1 MTVVLLELLAAKH
14 AVSSAVDGPDPG
26 MRRPFAPWL
35 EAMVRPGDQVVEES
49 TEKFQVLLA
58 DRDEAEAAAFV
69 DACKRAF
76 EEMDPGGE
84 LIAAWASRPM
94 TGSMLP
100 CDSPRRALLVAAMA
114 GFGPSRCGSERV
126 G

>member
-1 MTVVLLELLAAKH
+1 MTVVLAELLAAKH
-14 AVSSAVDGPDPG
+14 AVSSAIDGPGPG

-84 LIAAWASRPM
+84 LIAAWAISSDDRLDVAVRLAEARLA
-94 TGSMLP
+94 G
-100 CDSPRRALLVAAMA
+100 RRDGWIRSVAV
-114 GFGPSRCGSERV
+114 R
-126 G
+126 